1 MQCKN
6 NNEFPCCTSQSHL
19 LRPFF
24 TTYCKVSTPDHTQW
38 FQRKD
43 YLLKRHLLMILFMV
57 MNNEPGLV
65 KQKICINPAKLVGLR
80 ILKIAQLHSTH
91 TKNVSARPFP
101 ISPTSFISFV
111 LWCLV
116 FCQSVFE
123 SIFRMGSNEE
133 MSLVAA
139 DMAAVKFTET
149 YWSLRN
155 ALWWFLK
162 SINLSIWRS

>member
-1 MQCKN
+1 MKHKN
-6 NNEFPCCTSQSHL
+6 CL
-19 LRPFF
+19 
-24 TTYCKVSTPDHTQW
+24 
-38 FQRKD
+38 
-43 YLLKRHLLMILFMV
+43 
-57 MNNEPGLV
+57 
-65 KQKICINPAKLVGLR
+65 NPTKLVGLR

-91 TKNVSARPFP
+91 SKNVSARPFP

-139 DMAAVKFTET
+139 DMAAVKFTEI
-149 YWSLRN
+149 YWSLVNN
-155 ALWWFLK
+155 AMHSDGSLNQSTYRFGGPK
-162 SINLSIWRS
+162 I